1 MNANWRKSS
10 LACFDGLPGERIVT
24 IDMHTAGE
32 PLRIVLDAPFLPHG
46 VDILARRRDAGKGTW
61 DRFRRALMFEPR
73 GHSDMYG
80 AIITV
85 PVTKSASFGVL
96 FMHNEGYSTMCGH
109 AIVALGK
116 AAVELGW
123 VEAVEPETVVQ
134 IDAPAGLVTAR
145 VNVREG
151 RALSTR
157 FENVPSYAAELD
169 KTVTVP
175 GLGDVHFDIGYGGA
189 YYAFVDAT
197 SIGLR
202 LDHDNGRN
210 IAVAGMAIKRAVIDA
225 LPIRHPEFVDLGYL
239 YGTIF
244 FGPAANPCHHSR
256 HVCVF
261 ADGAIDRSPTG
272 TGVSARLALLHVR
285 QEIAAGEWIAIESIT
300 GETFG
305 GRVLEAR
312 AYHGIPA
319 VIPEVEGTAHFTG
332 CHTFLVEPGDPLAQG
347 FLVR

>member
-1 MNANWRKSS
+1 MNADWRKSS
-10 LACFDGLPGERIVT
+10 LACFDALPGERIVA

-32 PLRIVLDAPFLPHG
+32 PLRIVLDAPFFPQG
-46 VDILARRRDAGKGTW
+46 GDILARRRDASEGDW
-61 DRFRRALMFEPR
+61 DRFRRVLMFEPR
-73 GHSDMYG
+73 GHADMYG
-80 AIITV
+80 AIITA
-85 PVTKSASFGVL
+85 PITKGASFGVL

-109 AIVALGK
+109 AIIALGK

-123 VEAVEPETVVQ
+123 VEALEPETVVQ

-145 VNVREG
+145 VSVREG
-151 RALSTR
+151 QVLSTR
-157 FENVPSYAAELD
+157 FANVPSYAAALD
-169 KTVTVP
+169 EIVAVP
-175 GLGDVHFDIGYGGA
+175 RLGNVRFDVGYGGA
-189 YYAFVDAT
+189 YYAFVDAA
-197 SIGLR
+197 SIGLQ
-202 LDHDNGRN
+202 LDLNNGRH
-210 IAVAGMAIKRAVIDA
+210 IAAAGMAVKYAVMNA
-225 LPIRHPEFVDLGYL
+225 LPIRHPEFADLGFL

-244 FGPAANPCHHSR
+244 FSPAADPRYHSR

-285 QEIAAGEWIAIESIT
+285 QEIEAGEWIAIESIT
-300 GETFG
+300 GEMFG
-305 GRVLEAR
+305 GRVLENLV
-312 AYHGIPA
+312 YHGIPA

>member
-10 LACFDGLPGERIVT
+10 LACFDALPGERIVT

-32 PLRIVLDAPFLPHG
+32 PLRIILDAPFFPQG
-46 VDILARRRDAGKGTW
+46 ADILARRRDASESHW
-61 DRFRRALMFEPR
+61 DHFRRVLMFEPR
-73 GHSDMYG
+73 GHADMYG
-80 AIITV
+80 AIITA
-85 PVTKSASFGVL
+85 PVTPKASFGVL

-109 AIVALGK
+109 AIIALGK

-123 VEAVEPETVVQ
+123 VQGVEPETVVH

-151 RALSTR
+151 RVLSTR
-157 FENVPSYAAELD
+157 FANVPSFSAALD
-169 KTVTVP
+169 QTVTVP
-175 GLGDVHFDIGYGGA
+175 GLGDVPFDVGYGGA
-189 YYAFVDAT
+189 YYAFVDAA

-202 LDHDNGRN
+202 LDLAHGRDL
-210 IAVAGMAIKRAVIDA
+210 AAAGIAIKRAVIDA
-225 LPIRHPEFVDLGYL
+225 LPIRHPEFADLGFL

-244 FGPAANPCHHSR
+244 FGPAADPRHHSR

-285 QEIAAGEWIAIESIT
+285 REIVAGERIAIESIT
-300 GETFG
+300 GEMFG
-305 GRVLEAR
+305 GRVLEALV
-312 AYHGIPA
+312 YHGIPA

-332 CHTFLVEPGDPLAQG
+332 CYTFLVEPGDPLAQG

>member
-10 LACFDGLPGERIVT
+10 LACFNALPGERIVA

-32 PLRIVLDAPFLPHG
+32 PLRIVLDAPFFPSG
-46 VDILARRRDAGKGTW
+46 AYILARRRDASEGTW
-61 DRFRRALMFEPR
+61 DRFRRVLMFEPR
-73 GHSDMYG
+73 GHADMYG
-80 AIITV
+80 AIITA
-85 PVTKSASFGVL
+85 PVTKNASFGVL

-109 AIVALGK
+109 AIIALGK

-123 VEAVEPETVVQ
+123 VEVVEPETVLQ

-157 FENVPSYAAELD
+157 FANVPSYAAALAQ
-169 KTVTVP
+169 TVKVP
-175 GLGDVHFDIGYGGA
+175 GLGDVRLDVGYGGA
-189 YYAFVDAT
+189 YYAFVDAA

-202 LDHDNGRN
+202 LDLAHGSDF
-210 IAVAGMAIKRAVIDA
+210 AAAGMAIKHSVMDA
-225 LPIRHPEFVDLGYL
+225 LPIRHPEFADLGFL

-244 FGPAANPCHHSR
+244 FGPAADPRHHSR
-256 HVCVF
+256 HLCVF
-261 ADGAIDRSPTG
+261 ADGAIDLSPTG
-272 TGVSARLALLHVR
+272 TGVSARLALLRAR
-285 QEIAAGEWIAIESIT
+285 QEIESGKWIAIESIT

-305 GRVLEAR
+305 GRILEDLD
-312 AYHGIPA
+312 YYGMPA
-319 VIPEVEGTAHFTG
+319 VIPEVQGTAHFTG
-332 CHTFLVEPGDPLAQG
+332 CHTFLAEPGDPLAQG

>member
-10 LACFDGLPGERIVT
+10 LACFDVLPGERIVA

-32 PLRIVLDAPFLPHG
+32 PLRIVLDAPFFPHG
-46 VDILARRRDAGKGTW
+46 ADILARRRDASEGTW
-61 DRFRRALMFEPR
+61 DRFRRVLMFEPR
-73 GHSDMYG
+73 GHADMYG
-80 AIITV
+80 AIITA

-109 AIVALGK
+109 AIIALGK

-145 VNVREG
+145 VTVREG

-157 FENVPSYAAELD
+157 FANVPSYAAALD
-169 KTVTVP
+169 QTVTVP
-175 GLGDVHFDIGYGGA
+175 GLGDVRFDVGYGGA

-197 SIGLR
+197 SIGLQLD
-202 LDHDNGRN
+202 LDHGRH
-210 IAVAGMAIKRAVIDA
+210 IAAAGMAIKRAVMDA
-225 LPIRHPEFVDLGYL
+225 LPIRHPEFADLGFL

-244 FGPAANPCHHSR
+244 FGPAADPRHHSR
-256 HVCVF
+256 HLCVF

-272 TGVSARLALLHVR
+272 TGVSARLALLHAR
-285 QEIAAGEWIAIESIT
+285 KEIAAGEWIAIESIT
-300 GETFG
+300 GEMFG
-305 GRVLEAR
+305 GRVLEDLV
-312 AYHGIPA
+312 YHGIPA
-319 VIPEVEGTAHFTG
+319 VISEVQGTAHFTG
-332 CHTFLVEPGDPLAQG
+332 CHTFLVDPGDPLAEG

>member
-10 LACFDGLPGERIVT
+10 LACFDALPGDRIVA

-32 PLRIVLDAPFLPHG
+32 PLRIVLDAPFFPHG
-46 VDILARRRDAGKGTW
+46 ADILARRRDASEGPW
-61 DRFRRALMFEPR
+61 DRFRRVLMFEPR
-73 GHSDMYG
+73 GHADMYG
-80 AIITV
+80 AIITS

-109 AIVALGK
+109 AIIALGK
-116 AAVELGW
+116 TAVELGW
-123 VEAVEPETVVQ
+123 VESVESETVVQ

-157 FENVPSYAAELD
+157 FANVPSYAAALD

-175 GLGDVHFDIGYGGA
+175 GLGHVRFDVGYGGA

-197 SIGLR
+197 SIGLQ
-202 LDHDNGRN
+202 LDLDDGRT
-210 IAVAGMAIKRAVIDA
+210 IAAAGMAIKHAVMDV
-225 LPIRHPEFVDLGYL
+225 LPIRHPEFVDLGFL

-244 FGPAANPCHHSR
+244 FGPAADPRHHSR

-285 QEIAAGEWIAIESIT
+285 REIAAGEWIAIESIT
-300 GETFG
+300 GEMFG
-305 GRVLEAR
+305 GRVLENLV
-312 AYHGIPA
+312 YNGMPA
-319 VIPEVEGTAHFTG
+319 VIPEVEGTAYFTG

>member
-10 LACFDGLPGERIVT
+10 LACFDALPGERIVT

-32 PLRIVLDAPFLPHG
+32 PLRIVLDAPFFPHG
-46 VDILARRRDAGKGTW
+46 ADILARRRDASEGTW
-61 DRFRRALMFEPR
+61 DRFRRVLMFEPR
-73 GHSDMYG
+73 GHADMYG
-80 AIITV
+80 AIITA
-85 PVTKSASFGVL
+85 PVTESAAFGVL

-109 AIVALGK
+109 AIIALGK
-116 AAVELGW
+116 AGVELGW
-123 VEAVEPETVVQ
+123 VEAIEPETVLQ
-134 IDAPAGLVTAR
+134 IDTPAGLVTAR

-151 RALSTR
+151 RVLSTR
-157 FENVPSYAAELD
+157 FANVPSYAVALNQ
-169 KTVTVP
+169 TVPVP
-175 GLGDVHFDIGYGGA
+175 GLGDVRFDVGYGGA

-202 LDHDNGRN
+202 LDLDHGRDV
-210 IAVAGMAIKRAVIDA
+210 AAAGMAIKRAVMDA
-225 LPIRHPEFVDLGYL
+225 LPIRHPESADLGFL

-244 FGPAANPCHHSR
+244 CGPTADPRHHSR

-272 TGVSARLALLHVR
+272 TGVSARLALLHAR
-285 QEIAAGEWIAIESIT
+285 HEIPAREWITIESIT
-300 GETFG
+300 GEMFG
-305 GRVLEAR
+305 GRVLEYLQYYGA
-312 AYHGIPA
+312 PA

-332 CHTFLVEPGDPLAQG
+332 CNTYLVEPGDPLAEG

>member
-10 LACFDGLPGERIVT
+10 LACFDALPGERIVA

-32 PLRIVLDAPFLPHG
+32 PLRIVLDAPFFPHG
-46 VDILARRRDAGKGTW
+46 ADILARRRDASEGHW
-61 DRFRRALMFEPR
+61 DRFRRVLMFEPR
-73 GHSDMYG
+73 GHADMYG
-80 AIITV
+80 AIITA
-85 PVTKSASFGVL
+85 PVTKRASFGVL

-109 AIVALGK
+109 AIIALGK

-123 VEAVEPETVVQ
+123 VQAVEPETVVQ

-157 FENVPSYAAELD
+157 FANVPSYAAALD
-169 KTVTVP
+169 QTVAVP
-175 GLGDVHFDIGYGGA
+175 GLGDVRFDVGYGGA

-197 SIGLR
+197 SVGLQ
-202 LDHDNGRN
+202 LDLDNRRD
-210 IAVAGMAIKRAVIDA
+210 IAAAGMAIKHAVMNA
-225 LPIRHPEFVDLGYL
+225 LPIRHPEFADLGFL

-244 FGPAANPCHHSR
+244 FGPAADPRHHSR

-272 TGVSARLALLHVR
+272 TGVSARLALLHAR
-285 QEIAAGEWIAIESIT
+285 QQVALHEWIAIESVT
-300 GETFG
+300 GEMFG
-305 GRVLEAR
+305 GRVLENLE
-312 AYHGIPA
+312 YHGMPA

-332 CHTFLVEPGDPLAQG
+332 CHTFLVESGDPLAKG

>member
-10 LACFDGLPGERIVT
+10 LACFDALLGERIVA

-32 PLRIVLDAPFLPHG
+32 PLRIVLDAPIFPHG
-46 VDILARRRDAGKGTW
+46 ADVLARRRDATEGTW
-61 DRFRRALMFEPR
+61 DRFRRVLMFEPR
-73 GHSDMYG
+73 GHADMYG
-80 AIITV
+80 AIITA

-109 AIVALGK
+109 AIIALGK

-134 IDAPAGLVTAR
+134 IDTPAGLVTAR
-145 VNVREG
+145 VTVREG
-151 RALSTR
+151 RVLSTR
-157 FENVPSYAAELD
+157 FANVPSYAAALD
-169 KTVTVP
+169 QTVTVP
-175 GLGDVHFDIGYGGA
+175 GLGDVRFDVGYGGA

-202 LDHDNGRN
+202 LDLDNGRH
-210 IAVAGMAIKRAVIDA
+210 IAAAGMAIKRAVMDA
-225 LPIRHPEFVDLGYL
+225 LPIRHPEFADLGFL

-244 FGPAANPCHHSR
+244 AVPPRYPPSQPAF
-256 HVCVF
+256 CVF

-272 TGVSARLALLHVR
+272 TGVSARLALLHAR
-285 QEIAAGEWIAIESIT
+285 KEIAARERIEIESIT
-300 GETFG
+300 GEMFG
-305 GRVLEAR
+305 GRVLENLE
-312 AYHGIPA
+312 YYGMPA
-319 VIPEVEGTAHFTG
+319 VIPEVQGTAHFTG
-332 CHTFLVEPGDPLAQG
+332 CHTFLVDPGDPLAEG

>member
-10 LACFDGLPGERIVT
+10 LACFDTLSGERIVA

-32 PLRIVLDAPFLPHG
+32 PLRIVLDAPFFPHG
-46 VDILARRRDAGKGTW
+46 ADILARRRDASEGTW
-61 DRFRRALMFEPR
+61 DRIRRVLMFEPR
-73 GHSDMYG
+73 GHADMYG
-80 AIITV
+80 AIITA
-85 PVTKSASFGVL
+85 PVTRGASFGVL

-109 AIVALGK
+109 AIIALGK

-134 IDAPAGLVTAR
+134 IDTPAGLVTAR
-145 VNVREG
+145 VNVRSG

-157 FENVPSYAAELD
+157 FANVPSYAAALD
-169 KTVTVP
+169 QTVTVP
-175 GLGDVHFDIGYGGA
+175 GLGEVRFDIGYGGA

-197 SIGLR
+197 SIGSR
-202 LDHDNGRN
+202 LDLDNGRH
-210 IAVAGMAIKRAVIDA
+210 IASAGMAIKRAVMDA
-225 LPIRHPEFVDLGYL
+225 LPIRHPEFADLGFL
-239 YGTIF
+239 YGTIL
-244 FGPAANPCHHSR
+244 FGPAADPRHHSR

-272 TGVSARLALLHVR
+272 TGVSARLALLHARR
-285 QEIAAGEWIAIESIT
+285 QVAAGASIAIESIT
-300 GETFG
+300 GQMFC
-305 GRVLEAR
+305 GRVLEAT
-312 AYHGIPA
+312 AYHGTPA

-332 CHTFLVEPGDPLAQG
+332 CHRFLVEPGDPLAQG